1 MSLKPL
7 VIKSNETPQ
16 PTKYI
21 WQNLTTM
28 ETFVKAIKSADIG
41 GKDGDAG
48 NLGPIL
54 SGMPSVF
61 ARANMFKNAI
71 DVVSNPDADG
81 SGLIQ
86 FYKTLLDEWRGM
98 ISCIAL
104 DTDKIEIK
112 RINLTYSD
120 GEPKES
126 TNNIYEPKGSFGN
139 MLFDRKIIW
148 SNPNDTDPKPY
159 IDVILYTKLDGKQI
173 VIGGNNPD
181 SLIFT
186 SAAYNLEGENKSYL
200 KETKDENGVNIG
212 RFIDPVKRDID
223 PQSLLKVRSYV
234 NHILKNIND
243 FADFFS
249 TNPESAKL
257 ISKASYGSLV
267 NNLESWV
274 TEMDVYAKNKGIS
287 NKEYENDQI
296 PQVNKFLKP
305 YDIWGNYS
313 TSLIGKDGLIL
324 PDDGSVQGGT
334 KFNPRDLLLPNDTQ
348 IACVHDNG
356 MKDFLDNK
364 PLLLLKANIV
374 GEPNE
379 VQHFMLP
386 ISPKAIKMFGKSLGT
401 VLGLNENNHAVKHRI
416 TGSYDSKKYL
426 LTVKVLIR
434 DQSTTIDTYSE
445 TYETT
450 DNDVIGKDMLIWP
463 NFISSKWDKY
473 FLFSEMPH
481 TGTEWQAKP
490 FCVDNASE
498 QQEMLMSLSDPE
510 LPEFLASG
518 GKETDPDK
526 AVINIEFNRSVSD
539 ASYQYEIYQSKN
551 PFKGFQLSCNN
562 KLAGYA
568 VIDYESS
575 SKAIKSIGDREEL
588 SKAHLGVDFGSTN
601 TAIAYRIGD
610 HDAARG
616 FDFKNRRVSLLAPDG
631 DIKNN
636 DEKPAGEDEVFFFQ
650 NDEIHSNQIKS
661 VLALHDK
668 NRMRDNGLQPDVNA
682 LASEY
687 VKGGFPCFEKNLP
700 IDDSSASSYSLK
712 FRFAKATLIHN
723 MKWNTDESSAK
734 SNDAN
739 RKAYLK
745 SLLLQVYSDLFIQ
758 NLYPST
764 LKWAFPS
771 AMSGNLVST
780 YNNIW
785 QELEGV
791 NPLKGNNY
799 NLEVFTGRN
808 TDEMESTS
816 GGFGSGTTASTKT
829 DIDPWATFS
838 NDEKD
843 DIVIPEKKEIIIDDN
858 PINFQFEKV
867 ELDVA
872 MTESCAVANFIVN
885 KDNYELSSN
894 ALSIVFDIGGSTT
907 DILVLAKMQGKG
919 VEGEQTALVK
929 QSSIRFAAQ
938 RVAQATKF
946 SPNFKN
952 VLLKTLKNK
961 NIILEGINNGAE
973 NMYNENTAPYY
984 FEQLVDRLDENEF
997 DDFYRDLG
1005 TECQEMVSVNL
1016 YVTGLIV
1023 FYAGQIARKVKMEID
1038 RSPNK
1043 PEAWGED
1050 STEINISFTGKGS
1063 RIMDWLKAIDPKHDK
1078 KYYSELFVKGFGG
1091 VPVARELNIKQ
1102 PKFEERSDLSNI
1114 KFEVAKGLADP
1125 INDRGLYK
1133 LKSNHK
1139 PLEVIG
1145 EEGFSIRT
1153 NGIKTIFSS
1162 NDSITPA
1169 LMQGMGNTFMLTPE
1183 DPSKPCPRFMEFAF
1197 MYFQIATKLFNLKV
1211 TEQDFMNGFNNMN
1224 IPSYI
1229 CGLPEYRLAQKESK
1243 TKSNGS
1249 FDFVAPIIILEGMK
1263 FFESVILKKIAGR

>member
-1 MSLKPL
+1 MSLIPL
-7 VIKSNETPQ
+7 VIKSPESPQ

-28 ETFVKAIKSADIG
+28 ETFVKSISTPSIG
-41 GKDGDAG
+41 DGEEAG

-71 DVVSNPDADG
+71 DVVSNPDQEG
-81 SGLIQ
+81 SGLIH

-120 GEPKES
+120 GEPTES

-159 IDVILYTKLDGKQI
+159 IDVILYTKIYGKQI

-313 TSLIGKDGLIL
+313 TSLIAKDGLIL

-334 KFNPRDLLLPNDTQ
+334 KFTPRDLLLPNDTQ

-374 GEPNE
+374 GKPNE

-416 TGSYDSKKYL
+416 TGSYDSDSYE

-434 DQSTTIDTYSE
+434 DQSTTIDTYFE

-450 DNDVIGKDMLIWP
+450 ENDVIGKDMLIWP

-490 FCVDNASE
+490 FCVDNISD
-498 QQEMLMSLSDPE
+498 QQEMLMSVSDPE
-510 LPEFLASG
+510 LPEFLASA

-526 AVINIEFNRSVSD
+526 AVINIEFNRGVSD

-610 HDAARG
+610 YDAARG

-771 AMSGNLVST
+771 AMSGKLVST

-808 TDEMESTS
+808 TDVMGKTL

-829 DIDPWATFS
+829 DNGDWDDWG
-838 NDEKD
+838 DEKD
-843 DIVIPEKKEIIIDDN
+843 DIVIPDKKEIIIDDN

-885 KDNYELSSN
+885 KDNFQLSSN

-961 NIILEGINNGAE
+961 NIILEGINNGGT

-984 FEQLVDRLDENEF
+984 FEQLVDRLEENEF
-997 DDFYRDLG
+997 PDFYRDLG
-1005 TECQEMVSVNL
+1005 IECQEMVSVNL

-1043 PEAWGED
+1043 PAAWGEER
-1050 STEINISFTGKGS
+1050 TEINISFTGKGS
-1063 RIMDWLKAIDPKHDK
+1063 RIMDWLKAINKGHDE
-1078 KYYSELFVKGFGG
+1078 KYYSEMFVKGFGG
-1091 VPVARELNIKQ
+1091 VSVAKELNIKR
-1102 PKFEERSDLSNI
+1102 PKFEERNDLSNI

-1153 NGIKTIFSS
+1153 NGVKKIFSS
-1162 NDSITPA
+1162 NDSITPE
-1169 LMQGMGNTFMLTPE
+1169 LMQGMGNTFMLTPL
-1183 DPSKPCPRFMEFAF
+1183 DSSKPCPRFMEFAF
-1197 MYFQIATKLFNLKV
+1197 IYFQIATKLFNLQV

-1243 TKSNGS
+1243 PNSNNS